1 MIEFPGNRAFCDTS
15 FFFASLYPKDVNY
28 ERAGQ
33 ILKDALT
40 QEVTLWTT
48 WDIISET
55 VTLLLYRFNSRA
67 AIRFLDEIKPV
78 LNIIYYDD
86 SVRDEAEQVF
96 RILSRDKRLS
106 FCDAISYVVVKTIL
120 QDIICL
126 SFDKDFSRLG
136 LTVVR

>member
-15 FFFASLYPKDVNY
+15 FFFASIYPRDINY

-33 ILKDALT
+33 ILKEALT
-40 QEVTLWTT
+40 QEITLWTT

-55 VTLLLYRFNSRA
+55 ATLLLYRFNSKA

-78 LNIIYYDD
+78 LNIVYYDD
-86 SVRDEAEQVF
+86 SVRQEAERIF
-96 RILSRDKRLS
+96 RRLGKDKKLS

-120 QDIICL
+120 EGIVCL
-126 SFDKDFSRLG
+126 SFDEDFSRLG
-136 LTVVR
+136 LNVIR

>member
-1 MIEFPGNRAFCDTS
+1 MMEFPGHRAFCDTS

-28 ERAGQ
+28 QRAGQ
-33 ILKDALT
+33 ILKEALS
-40 QEVTLWTT
+40 QQVSLWTT

-55 VTLLLYRFNSRA
+55 ATLLLYRFNSKA

-86 SVRDEAEQVF
+86 SIRKEAERVF
-96 RILSRDKRLS
+96 RLLSKDKKLS

-120 QDIICL
+120 NDIVCL
-126 SFDKDFSRLG
+126 SFDEDFSSLG
-136 LTVVR
+136 LTVIG

>member
-1 MIEFPGNRAFCDTS
+1 MIEFTDHRAFCDTS

-33 ILKDALT
+33 ILKEALD
-40 QEVTLWTT
+40 QKISLLTT
-48 WDIISET
+48 WDILSET

-86 SVRDEAEQVF
+86 SVRDEAEQIF
-96 RILSRDKRLS
+96 RILSDDKRLS

-120 QDIICL
+120 KDIICL
-126 SFDKDFSRLG
+126 SFDEDFSRLG